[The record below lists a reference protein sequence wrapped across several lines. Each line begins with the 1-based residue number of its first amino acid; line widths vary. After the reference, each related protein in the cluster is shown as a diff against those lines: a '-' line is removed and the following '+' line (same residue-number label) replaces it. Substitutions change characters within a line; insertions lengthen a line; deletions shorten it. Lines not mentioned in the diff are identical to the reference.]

1 MIFTVFFSD
10 DGYDSLINYFR
21 TNFAL
26 MHHHKYSLNDLE
38 NMLPWERFIY
48 VDLIKQHIKEEEDR
62 IREQKAMQKSQQRR
76 R

>member
-1 MIFTVFFSD
+1 MM
-10 DGYDSLINYFR
+10 GYDTLINYFK

-38 NMLPWERFIY
+38 NMRPWERFIY
-48 VDLIKQHIKEEEDR
+48 VDLIKHHIKEEEDR

>member
-1 MIFTVFFSD
+1 
-10 DGYDSLINYFR
+10 
-21 TNFAL
+21 

-38 NMLPWERFIY
+38 NMIPWERFIY